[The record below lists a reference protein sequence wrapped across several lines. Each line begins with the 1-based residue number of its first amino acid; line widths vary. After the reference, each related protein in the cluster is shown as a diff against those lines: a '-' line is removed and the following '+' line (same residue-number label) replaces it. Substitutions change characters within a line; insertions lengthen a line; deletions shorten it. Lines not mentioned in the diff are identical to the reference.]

1 MIDILSVLEA
11 VRDQVLRE
19 IVPELLGVVGTG
31 LGHPLKLENQPEIR
45 KILTF

>member
-11 VRDQVLRE
+11 VRGQVLRE
-19 IVPELLGVVGTG
+19 IVPELLEVVGNG
-31 LGHPLKLENQPEIR
+31 LGHPSKLENQPEIK

>member
-11 VRDQVLRE
+11 VREQALGE
-19 IVPELLGVVGTG
+19 TVPELLGEVGPG